1 MNLPMTFL
9 GLWAWVVLGLFSL
22 LGLVLQAVWLF
33 KDPLATYQPA
43 LKPVL
48 ERVCEQVGCRILP
61 LQKNEAVVI
70 DYASV
75 NLLRSEYPL
84 DEMVWDAPQ
93 WTLQINLR
101 NSDAVP
107 VATPW
112 IELTLTDVQD
122 KPVMRKVLNL
132 AEWGAPAVMAPG
144 EIIELE
150 LLLSLKQE
158 SANFMGYRLL
168 TFYP

>member
-1 MNLPMTFL
+1 MAFW
-9 GLWAWVVLGLFSL
+9 GLWVWAVLGLF
-22 LGLVLQAVWLF
+22 GLAFQSVFLF
-33 KDPLATYQPA
+33 KDSLASYQPA
-43 LKPVL
+43 LKPIL
-48 ERVCEQVGCRILP
+48 ELACRQLGCQIKP
-61 LQKNEAVVI
+61 LQKTEAVVI

-75 NLLRSEYPL
+75 DLLRSEHPL
-84 DEMVWDAPQ
+84 DEMVWDVPQ

>member
-1 MNLPMTFL
+1 M
-9 GLWAWVVLGLFSL
+9 
-22 LGLVLQAVWLF
+22 
-33 KDPLATYQPA
+33 
-43 LKPVL
+43 
-48 ERVCEQVGCRILP
+48 GCQIRP
-61 LQKNEAVVI
+61 LQKAEAVVI

-75 NLLRSEYPL
+75 DLLRSEYPL

>member
-1 MNLPMTFL
+1 MTFW
-9 GLWAWVVLGLFSL
+9 GLWAWAVLGL

-43 LKPVL
+43 IKPIL
-48 ERVCEQVGCRILP
+48 ERVCEQVGCLNKP
-61 LQKNEAVVI
+61 LQKTDAVVI

-75 NLLRSEYPL
+75 DLLRSEHPL
-84 DEMVWDAPQ
+84 DEMVLEAPQ
-93 WTLQINLR
+93 WALQINLR
-101 NSDAVP
+101 NSDVVP

-112 IELTLTDVQD
+112 VELTLTDVQD

-132 AEWGAPAVMAPG
+132 AEWGTPAVMAPG

>member
-1 MNLPMTFL
+1 MTFW
-9 GLWAWVVLGLFSL
+9 GLWAWAVLGL

-43 LKPVL
+43 IKPIL
-48 ERVCEQVGCRILP
+48 ERVCEQVGCQIKP
-61 LQKNEAVVI
+61 LQKTDAVVI

-75 NLLRSEYPL
+75 DLLRSEHPL
-84 DEMVWDAPQ
+84 DEMVLEAPQ
-93 WTLQINLR
+93 WALQINLR
-101 NSDAVP
+101 NSDVVP

-112 IELTLTDVQD
+112 VELTLTDVQD
-122 KPVMRKVLNL
+122 KPVVQKVLNL

-144 EIIELE
+144 EIIEHE
-150 LLLSLKQE
+150 LLLSLKRE
-158 SANFMGYRLL
+158 NASFMGYRLL

>member
-1 MNLPMTFL
+1 MSFPMTFW
-9 GLWAWVVLGLFSL
+9 GLWAWAVLGV

-43 LKPVL
+43 IKPIL
-48 ERVCEQVGCRILP
+48 ERVCEQVGCQIKP
-61 LQKNEAVVI
+61 LQKTDAVVI

-75 NLLRSEYPL
+75 DLLRSEHPL
-84 DEMVWDAPQ
+84 DEMVLEAPQ
-93 WTLQINLR
+93 WALQINLR
-101 NSDAVP
+101 NSDVVP

-112 IELTLTDVQD
+112 VELTLTDVQD
-122 KPVMRKVLNL
+122 KPVVQKVLNL

-144 EIIELE
+144 EIIEHE
-150 LLLSLKQE
+150 LLLSLKRE
-158 SANFMGYRLL
+158 NASFMGYRLL

>member
-1 MNLPMTFL
+1 MTFL
-9 GLWAWVVLGLFSL
+9 GLWAWVVLGLFSF

-43 LKPVL
+43 LKPIL
-48 ERVCEQVGCRILP
+48 ERVCEQVGCQIRP
-61 LQKNEAVVI
+61 LQKTDAVVI

-75 NLLRSEYPL
+75 DLLRSEHPL
-84 DEMVWDAPQ
+84 DEMVLEAPQ

-101 NSDAVP
+101 NSDVVP

-112 IELTLTDVQD
+112 VELTLTDVQD
-122 KPVMRKVLNL
+122 KPVVRKVLNL
-132 AEWGAPAVMAPG
+132 TDWGAPAVMAPG
-144 EIIELE
+144 EIMEHE
-150 LLLSLKQE
+150 LLLNLKRE
-158 SANFMGYRLL
+158 NASFMGYRLL

>member
-1 MNLPMTFL
+1 MTFW
-9 GLWAWVVLGLFSL
+9 GLWAWAVLGV

-43 LKPVL
+43 IKPIL
-48 ERVCEQVGCRILP
+48 ERVCEQVGCQIKP
-61 LQKNEAVVI
+61 LQKTDAVVI

-75 NLLRSEYPL
+75 DLLRSEHPL
-84 DEMVWDAPQ
+84 DEMVLEAPQ
-93 WTLQINLR
+93 WALQINLR
-101 NSDAVP
+101 NSDVVP

-112 IELTLTDVQD
+112 VELTLTDVQD
-122 KPVMRKVLNL
+122 KPVVQKVLNL

-144 EIIELE
+144 EIIEHE
-150 LLLSLKQE
+150 LLLSLKRE
-158 SANFMGYRLL
+158 NASFMGYRLL

>member
-1 MNLPMTFL
+1 MAFW
-9 GLWAWVVLGLFSL
+9 GLWVWAVLGL
-22 LGLVLQAVWLF
+22 LGLALQAVWLF

-43 LKPVL
+43 LKPIL
-48 ERVCEQVGCRILP
+48 EWVCEQVGCQIRP
-61 LQKNEAVVI
+61 LQKTDAVVI

-75 NLLRSEYPL
+75 DLLRSEHPL
-84 DEMVWDAPQ
+84 DELVLEAPQ

-101 NSDAVP
+101 NSDVVP

-112 IELTLTDVQD
+112 VELTLTDVQD

-132 AEWGAPAVMAPG
+132 TEWGAPAVMAPG
-144 EIIELE
+144 EIREHE
-150 LLLSLKQE
+150 LLLSLKRE
-158 SANFMGYRLL
+158 NASFMGYRLL

>member
-1 MNLPMTFL
+1 MIFW
-9 GLWAWVVLGLFSL
+9 GLWIWAVLGL
-22 LGLVLQAVWLF
+22 LGLAFQFVFLF
-33 KDPLATYQPA
+33 KDTLASHQPA
-43 LKPVL
+43 LQPIL
-48 ERVCEQVGCRILP
+48 ELACQQLGCQLKP
-61 LQKNEAVVI
+61 LQKTDAVVI

-75 NLLRSEYPL
+75 DLLRSEHTMGEMPL
-84 DEMVWDAPQ
+84 QAPQ

-101 NSDAVP
+101 NKDRVP

-122 KPVMRKVLNL
+122 KPVVRKALNL

-144 EIIELE
+144 EIIEHE
-150 LLLSLKQE
+150 LLLSLKRE
-158 SANFMGYRLL
+158 NASFMGYRLL